1 MKKIILMFVWIAA
14 VLSFSSCSETWDDN
28 PRLLTHEGVITD
40 NFLNEPVLQEQYILL
55 TRENQDAS
63 LHLTCSQP
71 NMGYAAIVTY
81 KVQVSLT
88 EDFSEYE
95 EITQAFYDC
104 ANINPVNK
112 DMAAAI
118 EKLSGV
124 TTEEDLPLDYMRIYL
139 RLRAYIETSESN
151 TQFLSNV
158 VYYEHIGIAENYLA
172 IWIPDQPVNI
182 YLRGSFDEGWNALP
196 EYQFVTGKD
205 ENTWVIKEFTLAAG
219 TEFKVADS
227 TWGPLNLGAG
237 DSNTVS
243 VGKPFALAG
252 GDNPGNLTIN
262 EDFTGLIQLKLEA
275 GVYYL
280 TLEPAN

>member
-124 TTEEDLPLDYMRIYL
+124 TTEEDLPLDYMRVYL

-196 EYQFVTGKD
+196 EYQFMTG
-205 ENTWVIKEFTLAAG
+205 
-219 TEFKVADS
+219 
-227 TWGPLNLGAG
+227 
-237 DSNTVS
+237 
-243 VGKPFALAG
+243 
-252 GDNPGNLTIN
+252 
-262 EDFTGLIQLKLEA
+262 
-275 GVYYL
+275 
-280 TLEPAN
+280 